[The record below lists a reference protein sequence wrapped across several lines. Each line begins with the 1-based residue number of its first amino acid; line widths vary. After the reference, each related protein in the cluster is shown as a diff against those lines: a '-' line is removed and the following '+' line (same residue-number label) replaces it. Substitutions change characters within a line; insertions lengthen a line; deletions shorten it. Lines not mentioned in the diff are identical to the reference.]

1 MALGNVYRI
10 GYMYKRYFF
19 SAALLGFLLVQLQ
32 LVRAETPVVS
42 SNQKFEHRQLTDF
55 VRLVI
60 NNHPRVRSI
69 DASLQAS
76 SARSRAADQPLY
88 NPELEIEAERTDID
102 TTSIGISQTVDW
114 SDKRGARAKTAG
126 HLRTAAIAEAESQR
140 QELMVELLKALGEF
154 HTANDLNE
162 QGQRRLQLMQ
172 QFSNIAE
179 KRYRAG
185 DLNQIELDLAKLAY
199 LEASLDSSELA
210 SRLSDAEQVLL
221 SLLGEHVQPINWP
234 ALPPSQSHNNYLD
247 NDSET
252 LLRRHPLFRVQQAR
266 IAAARSSI
274 QERQREARPDP
285 TISIRAGREDK
296 EDLTGLSLSVPLFV
310 RNNYNAEVDEANAN
324 SIQAEQDAQTAW
336 LDLKSEFNTA
346 ARRYT
351 LTKASWS
358 KWQQLGKTSL
368 NRRVDLLE
376 KIWQA
381 GELNTTDYLVQ
392 VKQTLD
398 TQSAAT
404 ELRGRL
410 WVAWL
415 DWLSASGTVSQWLNI
430 DGSQADIANQK

>member
-1 MALGNVYRI
+1 
-10 GYMYKRYFF
+10 MYKRYVF
-19 SAALLGFLLVQLQ
+19 SAALLGCLLVQLQ
-32 LVRAETPVVS
+32 LVRAETPVAP

-60 NNHPRVRSI
+60 KNHSRARSI

-76 SARSRAADQPLY
+76 SARSLAADQPLY
-88 NPELEIEAERTDID
+88 NPELELEAERTDID
-102 TTSIGISQTVDW
+102 TTSIGISQMVDW

-126 HLRTAAIAEAESQR
+126 YLRNAAIAEAESQR

-199 LEASLDSSELA
+199 LEASLDSSKLA

-221 SLLGEHVQPINWP
+221 SLLGDHAQPKKWP
-234 ALPPSQSHNNYLD
+234 ALPSSQPDTNYLD
-247 NDSET
+247 SDAEK
-252 LLRRHPLFRVQQAR
+252 LLRGHPLFRVQQAR
-266 IAAARSSI
+266 IAVARSSI

-296 EDLTGLSLSVPLFV
+296 ENLTGLSLSIPLFV
-310 RNNYNAEVDEANAN
+310 RNNYNAEVDEATAK

-336 LDLKSEFNTA
+336 LNLKSEFNTA
-346 ARRYT
+346 AQRYT
-351 LTKASWS
+351 IAKKSWS
-358 KWQQLGKTSL
+358 IWQQLGKTSL
-368 NRRVDLLE
+368 NRRTDLLE
-376 KIWQA
+376 RIWQA
-381 GELNTTDYLVQ
+381 GELKTTDYLVQ

-410 WVAWL
+410 WLTWL

-430 DGSQADIANQK
+430 DLSQTKPPQRIKNNLEKY